1 MTDDPVDRYYP
12 FALRM
17 EQKRAIR
24 DKFIRENVLGQASPA
39 EIDGMFGLE
48 AHLTDK
54 SRAKAYS
61 WKEVFGIVYARFY
74 LSIIGCPP
82 IPYEEKLRKHIERL
96 DAEGYFFK

>member
-1 MTDDPVDRYYP
+1 MTDDPVDRLLP
-12 FALRM
+12 
-17 EQKRAIR
+17 IR
-24 DKFIRENVLGQASPA
+24 IADGMKKLFGTVIRENVLGQASPA